1 MIEDI
6 TSTNNN
12 GSRSAN
18 SEIKHFVLTP
28 EGSVREFS
36 ADDAARV
43 ASGQSSLP
51 EYAETRL
58 RYLQIALD
66 ESADNEIRVH
76 AGVALLQFDEQ
87 GTFSG
92 AEAPEGDN
100 DQVDPFEYDAC
111 IQWALRENGSTE
123 LVYH

>member
-6 TSTNNN
+6 TSENTGMNN
-12 GSRSAN
+12 
-18 SEIKHFVLTP
+18 EVKHFVLTP
-28 EGSVREFS
+28 EGTVREFS

-43 ASGQSSLP
+43 ASGESTLP
-51 EYAETRL
+51 EYAATRL

-66 ESADNEIRVH
+66 ESAENEVRVH
-76 AGVALLQFDEQ
+76 AGVACLQFDEK

-92 AEAPEGDN
+92 AEAPAGED

>member
-6 TSTNNN
+6 SSGNT
-12 GSRSAN
+12 GMN
-18 SEIKHFVLTP
+18 SEVKHFLLTP
-28 EGSVREFS
+28 EGNVREFS

-51 EYAETRL
+51 EYAAARL
-58 RYLQIALD
+58 RYLQVALD
-66 ESADNEIRVH
+66 KSGDNEIRVH
-76 AGVALLQFDEQ
+76 AGMACLQFDEK
-87 GTFSG
+87 GHFSG
-92 AEAPEGDN
+92 AEAPSGEE

-111 IQWALRENGSTE
+111 IQWALRQDGSTE